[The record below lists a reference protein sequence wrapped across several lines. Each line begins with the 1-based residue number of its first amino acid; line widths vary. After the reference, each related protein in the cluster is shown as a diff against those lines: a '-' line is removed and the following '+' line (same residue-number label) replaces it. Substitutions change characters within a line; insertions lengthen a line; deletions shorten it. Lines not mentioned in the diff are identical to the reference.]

1 MAMAVAVERQ
11 RIPLSTALRKE
22 FVSYERL
29 AQIGFVITIVA
40 SWEMAGRRLGDFFLA
55 PPSSVIGA
63 VGELVSSGELFTAT
77 RDSMSSLLVGFGL
90 SALLGVGLGYLMGW
104 YKPVAKIM
112 DPFVNATYVI
122 PVAAMVPVV
131 IIWFGLGFTSRVLT
145 IMLFCVFEILVSTY
159 TGVRNV
165 DPMLIDVA
173 RSFGASRMGLFRK
186 IVFFASLPY
195 IFAGLRMGASRAIKG
210 MVVAELLFAV
220 TGLGGAIQTA
230 ANYYRT
236 DKVFVYV
243 IVIAVLGVVMSGA
256 IQLAERWVTPWKQER
271 SG

>member
-1 MAMAVAVERQ
+1 MAVVVERQ
-11 RIPLSTALRKE
+11 RIPWSVALRKE
-22 FVSYERL
+22 FINYQRL
-29 AQIGFVITIVA
+29 TQFGFVVA
-40 SWEMAGRRLGDFFLA
+40 LLAIWEIAGRRLGDFFLA
-55 PPSSVIGA
+55 PPSSLVSATQDLIA
-63 VGELVSSGELFTAT
+63 SGELVRALLDSLVSLAT
-77 RDSMSSLLVGFGL
+77 GYGL
-90 SALLGVGLGYLMGW
+90 SALIGITLGYLMGW

-112 DPFVNATYVI
+112 DPFVNAAYVI
-122 PVAAMVPVV
+122 PVAALVPVV
-131 IIWFGLGFTSRVLT
+131 IIWFGLGFTSRVLV
-145 IMLFCVFEILVSTY
+145 ILLFSVFEVLVSTY

-173 RSFGASRMGLFRK
+173 RSFGARQFGLFRK

-236 DKVFVYV
+236 DQVFVYV
-243 IVIAVLGVVMSGA
+243 IVIALLGIVLAGA
-256 IQLAERWVTPWKQER
+256 IQILE
-271 SG
+271 

>member
-1 MAMAVAVERQ
+1 VAAVVERE
-11 RIPLSTALRKE
+11 RIPLWVAVRKE
-22 FVSYERL
+22 VISYERL
-29 AQIGFVITIVA
+29 AQFMFVAILLVV
-40 SWEMAGRRLGDFFLA
+40 WEIAGRRLGDFFLA
-55 PPSSVIGA
+55 PPSSLLDA
-63 VGELVSSGELFTAT
+63 VGEMVETGELWRAT
-77 RDSMSSLLVGFGL
+77 IDSLYSLSIGF
-90 SALLGVGLGYLMGW
+90 ALAAGIGVGLGYLMGW

-122 PVAAMVPVV
+122 PVAALVPVI
-131 IIWFGLGFTSRVLT
+131 IIWFGLGTTSRILVV
-145 IMLFCVFEILVSTY
+145 ILFCVFEVLVSTY

-165 DPMLIDVA
+165 DPMLIDVS
-173 RSFGASRMGLFRK
+173 RSFGASHMDLFRK
-186 IVFFASLPY
+186 IIFFASLPY

-243 IVIAVLGVVMSGA
+243 IVIALLGVAMAGA
-256 IQLAERWVTPWKQER
+256 IQVIERLVTPWKQER
-271 SG
+271 SA

>member
-1 MAMAVAVERQ
+1 MATVVERQ
-11 RIPLSTALRKE
+11 RIPWSVALRKE
-22 FVSYERL
+22 FINYQRL
-29 AQIGFVITIVA
+29 TQAGFVLAILVT
-40 SWEMAGRRLGDFFLA
+40 WEIAGRRLGDFFLA
-55 PPSSVIGA
+55 PPSSLVSA
-63 VGELVSSGELFTAT
+63 TQDLVASGELVRALL
-77 RDSMSSLLVGFGL
+77 DSLVSLVTGYGL
-90 SALLGVGLGYLMGW
+90 SALIGITLGYLMGW

-112 DPFVNATYVI
+112 DPFVNAAYVI
-122 PVAAMVPVV
+122 PVAALVPVV
-131 IIWFGLGFTSRVLT
+131 IIWFGLGFTSRVLV
-145 IMLFCVFEILVSTY
+145 ILLFSVFEILVSTY

-173 RSFGASRMGLFRK
+173 RSFGAGRVGLFRK

-236 DKVFVYV
+236 DQVFVYV
-243 IVIAVLGVVMSGA
+243 IVIAILGIVLAGA
-256 IQLAERWVTPWKQER
+256 IQILEKWAMPWKVER
-271 SG
+271 TN